1 MLFETI
7 GQPRIFLWMLAA
19 GMLIGA
25 WYALLKGLRALLDA
39 GVWLSLVCDVLF
51 GLGAAALYCL
61 ALYAAS
67 YGALRLYAVLA
78 ALMGFGLFALGAF
91 PMGKGLINTIKCA
104 KRKLFVIFNRFCWI
118 KVIFK

>member
-25 WYALLKGLRALLDA
+25 WYALLKGLRALLSA
-39 GVWLSLVCDVLF
+39 GVWLGLLCDVLF
-51 GLGAAALYCL
+51 GLGAAALFCL

-67 YGALRLYAVLA
+67 YGALRLYAVMA
-78 ALMGFGLFALGAF
+78 ALMGFAVFMLGACPPGRRALYVLKCTARRF
-91 PMGKGLINTIKCA
+91 FVKIRRYRWIN
-104 KRKLFVIFNRFCWI
+104 
-118 KVIFK
+118 VIFK

>member
-25 WYALLKGLRALLDA
+25 WYALLAGLRGLLRA
-39 GVWLSLVCDVLF
+39 GVWLSLACDVVF
-51 GLGAAALYCL
+51 GLGAAALFCA

-67 YGALRLYAVLA
+67 YGAVRLYAALA
-78 ALMGFGLFALGAF
+78 ALMGFIVFMLGAWPPGRRVIYALKCTAHRIF
-91 PMGKGLINTIKCA
+91 VKIRRYRWIN
-104 KRKLFVIFNRFCWI
+104 
-118 KVIFK
+118 VIFK